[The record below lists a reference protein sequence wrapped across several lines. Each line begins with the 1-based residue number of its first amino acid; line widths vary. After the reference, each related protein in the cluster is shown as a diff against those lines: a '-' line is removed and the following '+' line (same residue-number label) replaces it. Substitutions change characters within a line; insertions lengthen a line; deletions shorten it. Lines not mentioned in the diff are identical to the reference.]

1 MRFLAWAR
9 NPHSDGGRIPG
20 SLVSFAPRNAAI
32 ITALPWNHRANLAR
46 EIVEVEWLG
55 DHFHAGL
62 QKAVGDRGALGVAG
76 DEKNLEAGPGFPRLI
91 GELAAVHSAEGG
103 ARGPQGGPPPHR
115 PRAPPPP
122 R

>member
-1 MRFLAWAR
+1 MCSCTSEDALLGAG
-9 NPHSDGGRIPG
+9 PESILPGRSIPG

-46 EIVEVEWLG
+46 EIVEVERLG

-76 DEKNLEAGPGFPRLI
+76 DEKNLQAGPGFPRLI
-91 GELAAVHSAEGG
+91 GELTAVHAGQSAAGCP
-103 ARGPQGGPPPHR
+103 RIVPH
-115 PRAPPPP
+115 
-122 R
+122 